1 MIDDEQKIEVAK
13 NFAKLHPAAFAMWEQ
28 GRAHASKDDYYLTVF
43 DDLLVGVYG
52 ECYGVNAE
60 FDGDGFQSQEAT
72 KYEVNVDRL
81 DLREGKDEKFCFEV
95 KLGQVDGARIIE
107 EYETD
112 RLS

>member
-60 FDGDGFQSQEAT
+60 FDGDGFQSQEGTLHFGA
-72 KYEVNVDRL
+72 KVVNSSN
-81 DLREGKDEKFCFEV
+81 
-95 KLGQVDGARIIE
+95 ARHNYPSGFPDIFKSSLKNG
-107 EYETD
+107 YD
-112 RLS
+112 